1 MAKKAFVGFGFG
13 AIQGGLMLYEAFR
26 SGNFD
31 RLVVAEV
38 VPDVVESLRRSRG
51 RYSVNVATRT
61 RLEPHPVEG
70 VDVLNPTVAA
80 DREKL
85 IAVIAEAHEL
95 STALPSVD
103 FFDKGDNSVA
113 AILAAGLV
121 RKIRDKN
128 LPHCVL
134 YACENN
140 NHAAELLEAAIR
152 TKLGQFDASAL
163 SNVFQCLNTVIGKM
177 SKVVTDATEIEQENL
192 EPVTANSKRAFQ
204 VEEFNRI
211 LITKITLPG
220 FKRGITVFE
229 EKADLLPFE
238 EAKLYGH
245 NAVHALIGYLAN
257 RKGYKFMS
265 EVGGDKELLQFAREA
280 FLEESGKA
288 LIHKRAGTDPLFTPK
303 GIQAYAEDLLERM
316 VNPYLRDAVD
326 RVIRDPRRKLGWDDR
341 LIGTMRLALDAGVTP
356 TRFAKG
362 AAAALKL
369 LAQESPGKTKEQLLD
384 DLWPDAAKSQAGR
397 KSEITQ
403 LILQFS
409 ARIE

>member
-1 MAKKAFVGFGFG
+1 MAKKVLVGFGFG
-13 AIQGGLMLYEAFR
+13 AIQGGLVLYEAFR

-38 VPDVVESLRRSRG
+38 VPDVVESLRRSSG

-61 RLEPHPVEG
+61 GLEAHRVKGVE
-70 VDVLNPTVAA
+70 VLNPTVAT

-85 IAVIAEAHEL
+85 IAAISEAHEL

-103 FFDKGDNSVA
+103 FFDKGENSVA
-113 AILAAGLV
+113 AILAAGLTK
-121 RKIRDKN
+121 KIRDKK
-128 LPHCVL
+128 LPQCVL

-140 NHAAELLEAAIR
+140 NHAAEILEAAIR
-152 TKLGQFDASAL
+152 TKLGPADASAL
-163 SNVFQCLNTVIGKM
+163 SGVFQCLNTVIGKM
-177 SKVVTDATEIEQENL
+177 SKVATDAAEIEQEKL
-192 EPVTANSKRAFQ
+192 VPVTPDSKRAFQ

-211 LITKITLPG
+211 LITQITLPG

-229 EKADLLPFE
+229 EKSDLLPFE

-265 EVGGDKELLQFAREA
+265 EVGDDKDLLQFAREA
-280 FLEESGKA
+280 FLEESGKG
-288 LIHKRAGTDPLFTPK
+288 LIRKRAGTDSLFTTK
-303 GIQAYAEDLLERM
+303 GIQAYADDLLERM

-356 TRFAKG
+356 NRFGRG
-362 AAAALKL
+362 AAAALEMLVK
-369 LAQESPGKTKEQLLD
+369 ESTGKSKEQLLD
-384 DLWPDAAKSQAGR
+384 ELWPDEDLPKGR
-397 KSEITQ
+397 KAA
-403 LILQFS
+403 LKKLVLN
-409 ARIE
+409 AV